1 MSKISLMT
9 PSGALD
15 GSEIFPLVKAGGN
28 VNATT
33 DDVKTFVSTSIGSVV
48 VADELLTDIN
58 STVLDIVVNSS
69 TVYQIDAMLFLENP
83 NTDGLIFDIGV
94 YDLTTDI
101 FNIGYVAGANFGI
114 MEMGIQEVIS
124 DVTGVSF
131 IKMSGI
137 ISVTGTGG
145 TMTVTARVDNLII
158 GTTSVLK
165 GSYILAT
172 KI

>member
-1 MSKISLMT
+1 MT

-15 GSEIFPLVKAGGN
+15 GTETFPLVKGGSN
-28 VNATT
+28 VAATT
-33 DDVKTFVSTSIGSVV
+33 DDVKTFISTTIGAVV

-58 STVLDIVVNSS
+58 ATVLDITVNSS
-69 TVYQIDAMLFLENP
+69 TVYQIDAMLFLQNA
-83 NTDGLIFDIGV
+83 NTDGVVFDIGV

-101 FNIGYVAGANFGI
+101 FNIGYIAGTNNGI
-114 MEMGIQEVIS
+114 MEIASLEVIS
-124 DVTGVSF
+124 NATGIEF
-131 IKMSGI
+131 IKMSGV

-145 TMTVTARVDNLII
+145 MMTVTVRVENSII